1 MAIIRFQNI
10 QNPFERLLSL
20 QNELERYFE
29 RDLFH
34 IPKTTGRGLFPPIN
48 LFEKDNGFTVTME
61 LPGFSEKDINIEVVD
76 KQVVVS
82 GKRTVKVDNE
92 NITYHRKEREWGEF
106 SRSFTL
112 PDKVDSEKVKATLK
126 NGILTIKVAKA
137 EEVIPKQITINVE

>member
-10 QNPFERLLSL
+10 QNPLERLLSL

-29 RDLFH
+29 RDLFN

-126 NGILTIKVAKA
+126 NGILTIDIAKA
-137 EEVIPKQITINVE
+137 KEVIPKQITISVE